1 VPYEQEEQ
9 EMSKQ
14 RSRLLSMIGV
24 VAMIVLL
31 RGALPGAIPEGEAKD
46 HNDATLVG
54 TWRARTCFP
63 GFGCDFFSLKTY
75 SAGGT
80 MTEQF
85 VDGPRVSLA
94 IGVWK
99 KIGGRGN
106 FAATNE
112 GLFDTNSDGVFDSRF
127 RVRETIHVLDDDT
140 FTITATSD
148 SLTLDGT
155 ALTAPPFPGITIQ
168 GTRMKVMRE

>member
-1 VPYEQEEQ
+1 
-9 EMSKQ
+9 
-14 RSRLLSMIGV
+14 MIGV
-24 VAMIVLL
+24 VGMIVLL
-31 RGALPGAIPEGEAKD
+31 CGALPGATLKGDAKD
-46 HNDATLVG
+46 HNYASLVG

-75 SAGGT
+75 SADGI

-99 KIGGRGN
+99 RIGGRSN

-112 GLFDTNSDGVFDSRF
+112 GLFDTDSDGVFDTRF
-127 RVRETIHVLDDDT
+127 RVRETIHLLDDDT

-148 SLTLDGT
+148 SLTLDGAT
-155 ALTAPPFPGITIQ
+155 VTAPPFPGITIQ